1 MTMEK
6 LKEKI
11 ETMRLDELYAS
22 VSEEFVQ
29 LSTVD
34 YKLKLVFVL
43 IHLMEEC
50 RKVLNDLDV
59 DFFLSELKNKISDT
73 CVKTGCET
81 NQLLQR
87 LTYDVNAVEAIDE
100 KDDRLNRLADEAKEK
115 LDELETILGRIVR
128 QRDQMTLPELHNA
141 E

>member
-1 MTMEK
+1 MEK

>member
-1 MTMEK
+1 MEK

-87 LTYDVNAVEAIDE
+87 LTYDVNAIEAIDE

>member
-1 MTMEK
+1 MEK

-73 CVKTGCET
+73 CVKKGCET

>member
-1 MTMEK
+1 MEK

-115 LDELETILGRIVR
+115 LDELETILGRIVK

>member
-1 MTMEK
+1 MEK

-11 ETMRLDELYAS
+11 ETIKLDELYAS
-22 VSEEFVQ
+22 VSDEFVQ

-87 LTYDVNAVEAIDE
+87 LTYDVNAIEAIDE

>member
-1 MTMEK
+1 MEK

-87 LTYDVNAVEAIDE
+87 LTYDMNAVEAIDE